1 MTDKE
6 FFMTKEKHQEL
17 AEELDV
23 LTNTRRQ
30 EIAQKLEYAKSLGDL
45 SENAEYHD
53 ARQEQAETEAR
64 IREIDNLLSHAKIV
78 SHKKSDTVEIGSTV
92 KVRKGQSRTDQ
103 EFVVVGSEEANM
115 LEGKISYT
123 SPLGSA
129 LMGKKKGETCTLET
143 PAGEVKYKITGVK

>member
-1 MTDKE
+1 
-6 FFMTKEKHQEL
+6 MTKEKHQEL